1 MKKKGKPKARPKTA
15 SAPQSNFWKGLVL
28 GTALAGSAVYFL
40 PRLTNQDS
48 ASGTA
53 ADSASATSDD
63 EDVSDSTSRSGEKA
77 HGSANSKPPKAKVV
91 QNLAGSG
98 AAKSK
103 APPAA
108 VGSAAPPPSGPIA
121 AASDTPPQRPVAGPK
136 NSSVPTL
143 FRTPINAL
151 DPALRLG
158 LRDSYADSSQWKKT
172 DNLGW
177 NAFARLTTSSPVASN
192 NGPVGNS
199 VTCLLESKRPDEV
212 ENLLIVANVFNRQGE
227 PETMEKF
234 RELSRAYLSQT
245 GCPVTREFIE
255 AIGATGM
262 ETQTAAAAYSLK
274 RIDIRPAYRWE
285 LSINAK

>member
-1 MKKKGKPKARPKTA
+1 MKKKGKPKARPKTS
-15 SAPQSNFWKGLVL
+15 SAPKSNFWKGLVL

-48 ASGTA
+48 
-53 ADSASATSDD
+53 DPSAS
-63 EDVSDSTSRSGEKA
+63 SDSQSAASDEQEDS
-77 HGSANSKPPKAKVV
+77 GSAPGNNNKPPKAKAI
-91 QNLAGSG
+91 QPSAGT
-98 AAKSK
+98 AKSK
-103 APPAA
+103 PSPAA
-108 VGSAAPPPSGPIA
+108 VSSAAPPSVPTPGP
-121 AASDTPPQRPVAGPK
+121 PVQPHQRPAAGPK
-136 NSSVPTL
+136 NAPVPAL

-177 NAFARLTTSSPVASN
+177 NAFASLTTSSPVASN

-262 ETQTAAAAYSLK
+262 ETQTSAAAYSLK
-274 RIDIRPAYRWE
+274 RIDLRPAYRWE